1 MMKKNEISVQD
12 YVGLI
17 EALSYSIAVTKSE
30 QDSKRVEEFRQL
42 LYKIQVK

>member
-1 MMKKNEISVQD
+1 MMKKIEISIQD

-17 EALSYSIAVTKSE
+17 EALSYSIAVANSE
-30 QDSKRVEEFRQL
+30 QDTKRVEEFREL